1 MKKVHHSLLCM
12 AVIGLASLT
21 CCTQKSNRERSR
33 IYNEKYTGDYTN
45 RIAFPIG
52 GMGTGM
58 FCLEGSGAISNMSLR
73 HRPEVFHEPAMFAA
87 LHIKDVNNTTK
98 ILEGQVPDWKKFGM
112 PLSAL
117 GGGGTWGLPRYKE
130 NTFTA
135 RFPFAEI
142 ELKDDQMSVDVKINA
157 WNPFIP
163 TDADNSSLPVGG
175 LEYEFKNTGDTVIE
189 AIFSYNTRNF
199 MYVHGKGTSCIK
211 SHENGFILYQSGAG
225 DEPFHQGEFAIFTD
239 DPETKVN
246 HNWFRGGWFDPLTI
260 CWNNV
265 ATGTIENNPP
275 ELEGAT
281 GASLFV
287 PVKLEPGEVKTVK
300 LYMAWYVPYSNLRI
314 GGDPKSGS
322 DYPNI
327 PECTDGTT
335 KCYPYDNK
343 GDGDYR
349 PWYSNKFEN
358 IKEVSAYW
366 LKNYNDLKSKTKLF
380 TEAFYNSTLPAEV
393 IEAVA
398 VNLTILKSPTV
409 FRQYDGRMW
418 NWEGC
423 GDTWGSCHGS
433 CTHVWNYAQAVP
445 HLFPAMERTLRETEY
460 YVGQNKEGYQVF
472 RSNLPIRP
480 VIHDF
485 HSAADGQ
492 LGGIMKVYREW
503 RISGDNNWLKEMY
516 PFVKASMDYCIRTWD
531 PREVGAIEEPHHNT
545 YDIEFWGADGM
556 ITSFYT
562 GALQA
567 ICLMGKY
574 LGEDISRYEALMDK
588 SKVYMET
595 KLFDGEY
602 FIQNIQWKGLN
613 ADDPTKVQA
622 FNSGYSDEALKIL
635 EAEGPKYQY
644 GKGCLSD
651 GILGSWMSIVCGM
664 PEIID
669 KTKVTSH
676 LNAVHKYNLKHDLR
690 EHANPQR
697 PTFAMG
703 NEGGLLL
710 CSWPKGGKPKLPFV
724 YSDEVWTGIEYQV
737 AAHLMFEGE
746 VEKGLEIVRTC
757 RDRYSGEIRNP
768 FNEYECGAWYAR
780 AMASYALL
788 EGLTGIR
795 YDAVDKAIYFDSRI
809 GDDFVSFLST
819 DTGFA
824 NVGLKNGKPFLEV
837 KYGEIDIQECLV
849 SGRHHQ
855 IDIKK

>member
-1 MKKVHHSLLCM
+1 M

-58 FCLEGSGAISNMSLR
+58 FCIEGSGAISNMSLR

-142 ELKDDQMSVDVKINA
+142 ELKDDQMPVDVKINA

-265 ATGTIENNPP
+265 VTGTIENNPP

-343 GDGDYR
+343 GDGNYR

-393 IEAVA
+393 VEAVTA
-398 VNLTILKSPTV
+398 NLTILKSPTV

-460 YVGQNKEGYQVF
+460 YAGQNKEGHQVF

-503 RISGDNNWLKEMY
+503 RISGDNNWLKEIY

-795 YDAVDKAIYFDSRI
+795 YDAVDKTIYFDSRI

>member
-58 FCLEGSGAISNMSLR
+58 FCIEGSGAISNMSLR

-135 RFPFAEI
+135 RFPFTEI
-142 ELKDDQMSVDVKINA
+142 ELKDDQMPVDVKINA

-265 ATGTIENNPP
+265 VTGTIENNPP

-393 IEAVA
+393 VEAVTA
-398 VNLTILKSPTV
+398 NLTILKSPTV

-460 YVGQNKEGYQVF
+460 YAGQNKEGHQVF

-503 RISGDNNWLKEMY
+503 RISGDNNWLKEIY

-690 EHANPQR
+690 EHANPER

-795 YDAVDKAIYFDSRI
+795 YDAVDKTIYFDSRI

>member
-142 ELKDDQMSVDVKINA
+142 ELKDDQMPVDVKINA

-265 ATGTIENNPP
+265 VTGTIENNPP

-393 IEAVA
+393 VEAVTA
-398 VNLTILKSPTV
+398 NLTILKSPTV

-460 YVGQNKEGYQVF
+460 YAGQNKEGHQIF

-503 RISGDNNWLKEMY
+503 RISGDNNWLKEIY

-737 AAHLMFEGE
+737 AAHLMFEDE
-746 VEKGLEIVRTC
+746 VEKGLEIVRAC

-795 YDAVDKAIYFDSRI
+795 YDAVDKTIYFDSRI

>member
-142 ELKDDQMSVDVKINA
+142 ELKDDQMPVDVKINA

-265 ATGTIENNPP
+265 VTGTIENNPP

-393 IEAVA
+393 VEAVTA
-398 VNLTILKSPTV
+398 NLTILKSPTV

-460 YVGQNKEGYQVF
+460 YAGQNKEGHQVF

-503 RISGDNNWLKEMY
+503 RISGDNNWLKEIY

-746 VEKGLEIVRTC
+746 VEKGLEIVRAC

-795 YDAVDKAIYFDSRI
+795 YDAVDKTIYFDSRI

>member
-58 FCLEGSGAISNMSLR
+58 FCIEGSGAISNMSLR

-142 ELKDDQMSVDVKINA
+142 ELKDDQMPVDVKINA

-265 ATGTIENNPP
+265 VTGTIENNPP

-287 PVKLEPGEVKTVK
+287 PVKLERGEVKTVK

-343 GDGDYR
+343 GDGNYR

-393 IEAVA
+393 VEAVTA
-398 VNLTILKSPTV
+398 NLTILKSPTV

-460 YVGQNKEGYQVF
+460 YAGQNKEGHQVF

-503 RISGDNNWLKEMY
+503 RISGDNNWLKEIY

-676 LNAVHKYNLKHDLR
+676 LKAVHKYNLKHDLR

-795 YDAVDKAIYFDSRI
+795 YDAVDKTIYFDSRI

>member
-58 FCLEGSGAISNMSLR
+58 FCIEGSGAISNMSLR

-142 ELKDDQMSVDVKINA
+142 ELKDDQMPVDVKINA

-265 ATGTIENNPP
+265 VTGTIENNPP

-343 GDGDYR
+343 GDGNYR

-393 IEAVA
+393 VEAVTA
-398 VNLTILKSPTV
+398 NLTILKSPTV

-460 YVGQNKEGYQVF
+460 YAGQNKEGHQVF

-503 RISGDNNWLKEMY
+503 RISGDNNWLKEIY

-795 YDAVDKAIYFDSRI
+795 YDAVDKTIYFDSRI

-855 IDIKK
+855 IDIK

>member
-142 ELKDDQMSVDVKINA
+142 ELKDDQMPVDVKINA

-265 ATGTIENNPP
+265 VTGTIENNPP

-393 IEAVA
+393 VEAVTA
-398 VNLTILKSPTV
+398 NLTILKSPTV

-460 YVGQNKEGYQVF
+460 YAGQNKEGHQVF

-492 LGGIMKVYREW
+492 LGDIMKVYREW

-613 ADDPTKVQA
+613 ADDSTKVQA

-676 LNAVHKYNLKHDLR
+676 LKAVHKYNLKHDLR

-795 YDAVDKAIYFDSRI
+795 YDAVDKTIYFDSRI

-855 IDIKK
+855 IDIK

>member
-142 ELKDDQMSVDVKINA
+142 ELKDDQMPVDVKINA

-265 ATGTIENNPP
+265 VTGTIENNPP

-343 GDGDYR
+343 GDGNYR

-393 IEAVA
+393 VEAVTA
-398 VNLTILKSPTV
+398 NLTILKSPTV

-460 YVGQNKEGYQVF
+460 YAGQNKEGHQVF

-746 VEKGLEIVRTC
+746 VEKGLEIVRAC

-795 YDAVDKAIYFDSRI
+795 YDAVDKTIYFDSRI

>member
-58 FCLEGSGAISNMSLR
+58 FCIEGSGAISNMSLR

-142 ELKDDQMSVDVKINA
+142 ELKDDQMPVDVKINA

-265 ATGTIENNPP
+265 VTGTIENNPP

-343 GDGDYR
+343 GDGNYR

-393 IEAVA
+393 VEAVTA
-398 VNLTILKSPTV
+398 NLTILKSPTV

-460 YVGQNKEGYQVF
+460 YAGQNKEGHQVF

-503 RISGDNNWLKEMY
+503 RISGDNNWLKEIY

-795 YDAVDKAIYFDSRI
+795 YDAVDKTIYFDSRI

>member
-12 AVIGLASLT
+12 AVIGLTSLI
-21 CCTQKSNRERSR
+21 CCTHKSNRVQPR

-58 FCLEGSGAISNMSLR
+58 FCIEGSGAISNMSLR

-142 ELKDDQMSVDVKINA
+142 ELKDDQMPVDIKINA

-199 MYVHGKGTSCIK
+199 MYVHGKGTSRIK
-211 SHENGFILYQSGAG
+211 SHENGFILYQSGTE
-225 DEPFHQGEFAIFTD
+225 DEPFHQGEFAIYTD
-239 DPETKVN
+239 NPATKVN

-265 ATGTIENNPP
+265 ATGIIENNPP

-322 DYPNI
+322 DYPDV

-335 KCYPYDNK
+335 KCYSYDNK
-343 GDGDYR
+343 GDGNYR

-398 VNLTILKSPTV
+398 ANLTILKSPTV

-460 YVGQNKEGYQVF
+460 YVGQNKEGHQVF

-503 RISGDNNWLKEMY
+503 RISGDNNWLKEMF

-531 PREVGAIEEPHHNT
+531 PREIGAIEEPHHNT

-574 LGEDISRYEALMDK
+574 LGEDISRYEALMGK
-588 SKVYMET
+588 SKIYMET

-697 PTFAMG
+697 PMFALG

-710 CSWPKGGKPKLPFV
+710 CSWPKGGKLQLPFV

-746 VEKGLEIVRTC
+746 VEKGLQIVRTC
-757 RDRYSGEIRNP
+757 RDRYNGKVRNP

-795 YDAVDKAIYFDSRI
+795 YDAVDKTIYFDSRI
-809 GDDFVSFLST
+809 ENDFVSFLST
-819 DTGFA
+819 NNGFA
-824 NVGLKNGKPFLEV
+824 NAGLKNGKPFVEV

-849 SGRHHQ
+849 SGKHHQ

>member
-1 MKKVHHSLLCM
+1 
-12 AVIGLASLT
+12 
-21 CCTQKSNRERSR
+21 
-33 IYNEKYTGDYTN
+33 
-45 RIAFPIG
+45 
-52 GMGTGM
+52 
-58 FCLEGSGAISNMSLR
+58 
-73 HRPEVFHEPAMFAA
+73 
-87 LHIKDVNNTTK
+87 
-98 ILEGQVPDWKKFGM
+98 
-112 PLSAL
+112 
-117 GGGGTWGLPRYKE
+117 
-130 NTFTA
+130 
-135 RFPFAEI
+135 
-142 ELKDDQMSVDVKINA
+142 
-157 WNPFIP
+157 
-163 TDADNSSLPVGG
+163 
-175 LEYEFKNTGDTVIE
+175 
-189 AIFSYNTRNF
+189 
-199 MYVHGKGTSCIK
+199 
-211 SHENGFILYQSGAG
+211 
-225 DEPFHQGEFAIFTD
+225 
-239 DPETKVN
+239 
-246 HNWFRGGWFDPLTI
+246 
-260 CWNNV
+260 
-265 ATGTIENNPP
+265 
-275 ELEGAT
+275 
-281 GASLFV
+281 
-287 PVKLEPGEVKTVK
+287 
-300 LYMAWYVPYSNLRI
+300 MAWYVPYSNLRI

-327 PECTDGTT
+327 PECTDSTT

-343 GDGDYR
+343 GDGNYR

-398 VNLTILKSPTV
+398 ANLTILKSPTV

-460 YVGQNKEGYQVF
+460 YVGQNKEGHQVF
-472 RSNLPIRP
+472 RNNLPIRP

-492 LGGIMKVYREW
+492 LGGIMKIYREW
-503 RISGDNNWLKEMY
+503 RISGDNNWLKEIY
-516 PFVKASMDYCIRTWD
+516 PFVKASMDYCIKTWD

-567 ICLMGKY
+567 MCLMGVY

-588 SKVYMET
+588 SKIYMET

-651 GILGSWMSIVCGM
+651 GILGSWMSLVCGM
-664 PEIID
+664 PETID

-697 PTFAMG
+697 PTFALG

-710 CSWPKGGKPKLPFV
+710 CSWPKGGKLQLPFV

-746 VEKGLEIVRTC
+746 VEKALEIVRTC
-757 RDRYSGEIRNP
+757 RDRYNGKIRNP

-788 EGLTGIR
+788 EGLTGVR
-795 YDAVDKAIYFDSRI
+795 YDAVDKTIYFDSRI
-809 GDDFVSFLST
+809 GNDFVSFLST
-819 DTGFA
+819 NNGFA
-824 NVGLKNGKPFLEV
+824 NVGLKNGKPFVEV

-849 SGRHHQ
+849 SGKHHQ

>member
-58 FCLEGSGAISNMSLR
+58 FCIEGSGAISNMSLR

-265 ATGTIENNPP
+265 VTGTMENNPP

-393 IEAVA
+393 VEAVTA
-398 VNLTILKSPTV
+398 NLTILKSPTV

-460 YVGQNKEGYQVF
+460 YAGQNKEGHQVF

-588 SKVYMET
+588 SKIYMET

-795 YDAVDKAIYFDSRI
+795 YDAVDKTIYFDSRI

>member
-1 MKKVHHSLLCM
+1 M

-58 FCLEGSGAISNMSLR
+58 FCIEGSGAISNMSLR

-142 ELKDDQMSVDVKINA
+142 ELKDDQMPVDVKINA

-163 TDADNSSLPVGG
+163 TDADNSSLPVAG

-225 DEPFHQGEFAIFTD
+225 DEPFHQGEFAVFTD

-265 ATGTIENNPP
+265 ATGIIEHNPP

-322 DYPNI
+322 DYPNA
-327 PECTDGTT
+327 PECTDGIT
-335 KCYPYDNK
+335 KCYSYDNK
-343 GDGDYR
+343 GDGNYR

-398 VNLTILKSPTV
+398 ANLTILKSPTV

-460 YVGQNKEGYQVF
+460 YVGQNKEGHQVF

-503 RISGDNNWLKEMY
+503 RISGDNNWLKEMF
-516 PFVKASMDYCIRTWD
+516 PFVKTSMDYCIRTWD

-556 ITSFYT
+556 ITSLYT

-567 ICLMGKY
+567 MCLMGEY

-588 SKVYMET
+588 SKIYMET

-651 GILGSWMSIVCGM
+651 GILGSWMSLVCGM

-676 LNAVHKYNLKHDLR
+676 LKAVHKYNLKHDLR

-697 PTFAMG
+697 PTFALG

-710 CSWPKGGKPKLPFV
+710 CSWPKGGKLQLPFV

-757 RDRYSGEIRNP
+757 RDRYNGKVRNP

-788 EGLTGIR
+788 EGLTGVR
-795 YDAVDKAIYFDSRI
+795 YDAVDKTIYFDSRI
-809 GDDFVSFLST
+809 GNDFVSFLST
-819 DTGFA
+819 NNGFA
-824 NVGLKNGKPFLEV
+824 NVGLKNGKPFIEV

-849 SGRHHQ
+849 SGKHHQ